1 MNIFNIHIEFD
12 SRVFCKTVEDYIK
25 KKQKA
30 YVCVVDANV
39 ITIAQKDLKYRE
51 IVMGANINTCDGS
64 SISKMA
70 NSIYGT
76 HYSAFNGPELF
87 EYYIE
92 RPYKHVLLGNK
103 ASKVDQIKSKVA
115 EKGLSLNLEHVDV
128 PFVSVED
135 FD

>member
-12 SRVFCKTVEDYIK
+12 SKIFCKTVEDYIA

-51 IVMGANINTCDGS
+51 IVKGANINTCDGS

-70 NSIYGT
+70 T
-76 HYSAFNGPELF
+76 LPLM
-87 EYYIE
+87 
-92 RPYKHVLLGNK
+92 VL
-103 ASKVDQIKSKVA
+103 SC
-115 EKGLSLNLEHVDV
+115 LNTTSSYHT
-128 PFVSVED
+128 STYW
-135 FD
+135 